1 MTSSHHPASVQK
13 ASTFAQL
20 WTAAAAEAADR
31 EFLLFR
37 DRTGEVTTWTYRE
50 FDRIVD
56 ETAAALTARGVH
68 SGDAIHLCL
77 KNCPGFIA
85 IWLAAARI
93 GAWIVPVD
101 PASAKTDISTQISRV
116 APVLGICST
125 ERGDSYRSGA
135 AAHPELPIIALTE
148 TAADLASG
156 AVLLQ
161 APTLMSGPGDAR
173 PAGGSDHEHPGA
185 DLDDAST
192 FEPAPEDRLAVMF
205 TSGTTS
211 QPKGVVLT
219 QANYREVAERMA
231 AAADLHAHHRWYVTL
246 PLFHANAQYYCF
258 SSAIRAGASV
268 ALTADFSASRWVEWA
283 RDLEVTHAS
292 LFAAPIRMILAR
304 TPADR
309 VPAEL
314 DHVWYAQNLAPDHH
328 EQFAQLV
335 GIPAR
340 QLYGMTE
347 TIAIVSYDRST
358 PPRCD
363 VIGEPLEGRQVDLL
377 DPLTRQP
384 VATGESGMIAVAGTR
399 GKDLFLEY
407 LDDPATT
414 DKAFHI
420 GTDGTEW
427 LLTGDLARRDEDGV
441 LSFVGRVDDVIKVSG
456 ENVSLTEV
464 EAALAQAP
472 GVLEVA
478 VVAVPDPIR
487 DVVPHAYVVA
497 ADPGAGV
504 DLDRLAK
511 WAEENLA
518 PAARPREWHVLDEL
532 PRTSVGKI
540 RRFKIGA
547 QTQPAS

>member
-1 MTSSHHPASVQK
+1 MTSSHHPSSSEN
-13 ASTFAQL
+13 ASTFTQL
-20 WTAAAAEAADR
+20 WTAVAAEAADR

-37 DRTGEVTTWTYRE
+37 DKTGEVTAWTYRE
-50 FDRIVD
+50 FDRIV
-56 ETAAALTARGVH
+56 EQTASALADYGVH
-68 SGDAIHLCL
+68 SGAAIHLCL

-101 PASAKTDISTQISRV
+101 PASAKNDISTQISRV
-116 APVLGICST
+116 APVIGICST
-125 ERGDSYRSGA
+125 ERGDVYRRGA
-135 AAHPELPIIALTE
+135 AVHPQLPILELAE

-156 AVLLQ
+156 APLLRT
-161 APTLMSGPGDAR
+161 PTRAIGRGEER
-173 PAGGSDHEHPGA
+173 PTM
-185 DLDDAST
+185 DLDDVTRA
-192 FEPAPEDRLAVMF
+192 EPAPEDRLAVMF

-219 QANYREVAERMA
+219 QANYLEVAERMA
-231 AAADLHAHHRWYVTL
+231 AAADLQAHHRWYVTL

-268 ALTADFSASRWVEWA
+268 ALTADFSASHWVEWA
-283 RDLEVTHAS
+283 RELEATHAS

-304 TPADR
+304 TPAEQ

-314 DHVWYAQNLAPDHH
+314 EHVWYAQNLAPDHH
-328 EQFAQLV
+328 EKFAELV
-335 GIPAR
+335 GVAAR

-347 TIAIVSYDRST
+347 TIAIVSYDRSV

-363 VIGEPLEGRQVDLL
+363 VIGQPLEGRRVDLL
-377 DPLTRQP
+377 DPLTRRP
-384 VATGESGMIAVAGTR
+384 VATGDTGMIAVAGTR

-407 LDDPATT
+407 LDDPTTT
-414 DKAFHI
+414 DKTFHA
-420 GTDGTEW
+420 GADGTEW

-497 ADPGAGV
+497 ADSGAGV
-504 DLDRLAK
+504 DLDRMAQ

-547 QTQPAS
+547 QTQHAS

>member
-1 MTSSHHPASVQK
+1 MTSSHHPSSSEN
-13 ASTFAQL
+13 ASTFTQL
-20 WTAAAAEAADR
+20 WTAVAAEAADR

-37 DRTGEVTTWTYRE
+37 DKTGEVTAWTYRE
-50 FDRIVD
+50 FDWIV
-56 ETAAALTARGVH
+56 EQTASALADYGVH
-68 SGDAIHLCL
+68 SGAAIHLCL

-101 PASAKTDISTQISRV
+101 PASAKNDISTQISRV
-116 APVLGICST
+116 APVIGICST
-125 ERGDSYRSGA
+125 ERGDVYRRGA
-135 AAHPELPIIALTE
+135 AVHPQLPILELAE

-156 AVLLQ
+156 APLLRT
-161 APTLMSGPGDAR
+161 PTRAIGRGEER
-173 PAGGSDHEHPGA
+173 PTM
-185 DLDDAST
+185 DLDDVTRA
-192 FEPAPEDRLAVMF
+192 EPAPEDRLAVMF

-219 QANYREVAERMA
+219 QANYLEVAERMA
-231 AAADLHAHHRWYVTL
+231 AAADLQAHHRWYVTL

-268 ALTADFSASRWVEWA
+268 ALTADFSASHWVEWA
-283 RDLEVTHAS
+283 RELEATHAS

-304 TPADR
+304 TPAEQ

-314 DHVWYAQNLAPDHH
+314 EHVWYAQNLAPDHH
-328 EQFAQLV
+328 EKFAELV
-335 GIPAR
+335 GVAAR

-347 TIAIVSYDRST
+347 TIAIVSYDRSV

-363 VIGEPLEGRQVDLL
+363 VIGQPLEGRRVDLL
-377 DPLTRQP
+377 DPLTRRP
-384 VATGESGMIAVAGTR
+384 VATGDTGMIAVAGTR

-407 LDDPATT
+407 LDDPTTT
-414 DKAFHI
+414 DKTFHA
-420 GTDGTEW
+420 GADGTEW

-497 ADPGAGV
+497 ADSGAGV
-504 DLDRLAK
+504 DLDRMAQ

-547 QTQPAS
+547 QTQHAS

>member
-1 MTSSHHPASVQK
+1 MTSSHHPSSAEN
-13 ASTFAQL
+13 ASTFTQL
-20 WTAAAAEAADR
+20 WTAAALEAADR

-37 DRTGEVTTWTYRE
+37 DKTGDVTAWTYRE
-50 FDRIVD
+50 FDRVVD
-56 ETAAALTARGVH
+56 QTASTLANYGVAPGTAT
-68 SGDAIHLCL
+68 HLCL

-101 PASAKTDISTQISRV
+101 PASARNDISTQISRV

-125 ERGDSYRSGA
+125 ERGDVYRRGA
-135 AAHPELPIIALTE
+135 AVHRQLPILELTE

-156 AVLLQ
+156 GALLTT
-161 APTLMSGPGDAR
+161 PTTTIGRDEELPTA
-173 PAGGSDHEHPGA
+173 E
-185 DLDDAST
+185 LDDASST
-192 FEPAPEDRLAVMF
+192 EPAPEDRLAVMF

-219 QANYREVAERMA
+219 QGNYLEVAERMA
-231 AAADLHAHHRWYVTL
+231 VAANLKAHHRWYVTL

-258 SSAIRAGASV
+258 SSAIRVGASV

-283 RDLEVTHAS
+283 RELEVTHAS

-304 TPADR
+304 TPAEQT
-309 VPAEL
+309 PSEL
-314 DHVWYAQNLAPDHH
+314 EHVWYAQNLAPDHH
-328 EQFAQLV
+328 EGFAELV
-335 GIPAR
+335 GVPAR

-347 TIAIVSYDRST
+347 TIAIVSYDRSV

-363 VIGEPLEGRQVDLL
+363 VIGQPLEGRSVDLL

-414 DKAFHI
+414 DKAFHT
-420 GTDGTEW
+420 GADGTEW
-427 LLTGDLARRDEDGV
+427 LLTGDLARRDEDGI

-497 ADPGAGV
+497 ADSGAGV
-504 DLDRLAK
+504 DLDRLAQ

-547 QTQPAS
+547 RTQHAS

>member
-1 MTSSHHPASVQK
+1 MTSSHHFSSAEND
-13 ASTFAQL
+13 STFAQL
-20 WTAAAAEAADR
+20 WTAAVREAAER

-37 DRTGEVTTWTYRE
+37 DKTGEVTAWTYRE
-50 FDRIVD
+50 FDWIVD
-56 ETAAALTARGVH
+56 QTAAALTGRGVH
-68 SGDAIHLCL
+68 SGAAIHLCL
-77 KNCPGFIA
+77 RNCPGFIA

-101 PASAKTDISTQISRV
+101 PASAKNDINTQISRV
-116 APVLGICST
+116 APVLGICSV
-125 ERGDSYRSGA
+125 ERADIYRQGSA
-135 AAHPELPIIALTE
+135 AQPQLPVLELSE
-148 TAADLASG
+148 TAADLVPGTPLLQTPTATTDLDEERPNVDLDAANRVEPASG
-156 AVLLQ
+156 
-161 APTLMSGPGDAR
+161 
-173 PAGGSDHEHPGA
+173 
-185 DLDDAST
+185 
-192 FEPAPEDRLAVMF
+192 DRLAVMF

-219 QANYREVAERMA
+219 HANYLEVAERMA
-231 AAADLHAHHRWYVTL
+231 AAADLQAHHRWYVTL

-283 RDLEVTHAS
+283 RELEVTHAS

-304 TPADR
+304 TPAEQT
-309 VPAEL
+309 PAEL
-314 DHVWYAQNLAPDHH
+314 EHVWYAQNLAPDHH
-328 EQFAQLV
+328 EQFAELV
-335 GIPAR
+335 SVAAR

-347 TIAIVSYDRST
+347 TIAIVSYDRSV

-363 VIGEPLEGRQVDLL
+363 VIGQPLEGRRVDLL

-384 VATGESGMIAVAGTR
+384 VDTGESGMIAVAGTR

-414 DKAFHI
+414 DMAFHT
-420 GTDGTEW
+420 GADGTEW

-456 ENVSLTEV
+456 DNVSLTEI

-478 VVAVPDPIR
+478 VIAVPDPIR

-497 ADPGAGV
+497 ADSSAGV
-504 DLDRLAK
+504 DLGKLAQ

-547 QTQPAS
+547 QSKHAS